1 MLGTAIRYARAA
13 EQIVRAGRGPLAA
26 PMKLTFALT
35 YRCQYRCRT
44 CNIWMRS
51 PHGELTTDEVL
62 AFVDANRAT
71 AWLDVTGGEIFLRD
85 DVDAILDAIV
95 GTWTRLVVL
104 HFPTNGFL
112 TSRIAAAVARIA
124 PRAPAQFIVTVSVDG
139 EETLNDTVRGIKGG
153 FRRQL
158 ATFRALRSIAGV
170 RPVLGMTLS
179 SWNAGAFAATFAAC
193 RRECPDLDIADFH
206 VNVAQRSEHYYG
218 NGDVPGVT
226 APADGVAADLAA
238 YMAARHRAVSPSAWL
253 ESTYLANLTKY
264 IATGRTPM
272 PCHALRSSCFIDP
285 HGIVYPCLS
294 YSRPIGSLRESGMSL
309 ARIWEAQTTRALQA
323 EIAGGECPQC
333 WTACDAYPAILGNLC
348 SRS

>member
-1 MLGTAIRYARAA
+1 MLGTALRYARAA
-13 EQIVRAGRGPLAA
+13 EQVVRAGRGPLAA
-26 PMKLTFALT
+26 PLKLTFALT

-44 CNIWMRS
+44 CNIWTRS
-51 PHGELTTDEVL
+51 PEGELTTDEVL
-62 AFVDANRAT
+62 AFVAANRES
-71 AWLDVTGGEIFLRD
+71 AWLDLTGGEIFLRH
-85 DVDAILDAIV
+85 DVDVVLDAIV
-95 GTWTRLVVL
+95 RTWTRLVVL

-112 TSRIAAAVARIA
+112 TSRIAASVARIA

-139 EETLNDTVRGIKGG
+139 DETRNDSVRGIKGG

-218 NGDVPGVT
+218 NQDDPRLAG
-226 APADGVAADLAA
+226 PADTVASDLAA
-238 YMAARHRAVSPSAWL
+238 YRAARRTPLSPSAWI
-253 ESTYLANLTKY
+253 ESAYLAKLTTY
-264 IATGRTPM
+264 MATGRTPM

-294 YSRPIGSLRESGMSL
+294 YSRPIGSLREHGMSL
-309 ARIWEAQTTRALQA
+309 ARIWDAAATRALQT

-333 WTACDAYPAILGNLC
+333 WTACDAYPTILGNLC